1 MKTIENCVNALI
13 HSLKTTG
20 NSYTAVVTVETESGV
35 IQTMSVSL
43 KCNSYEMAKGNAE
56 KLVKHFFAAYY
67 PDDQIRQITVKEIR
81 QRVYAV
87 NHSFRWKTCVM

>member
-67 PDDQIRQITVKEIR
+67 PDDQIRQITVKEIK
-81 QRVYAV
+81 QRVSTA
-87 NHSFRWKTCVM
+87 NHSLRWKTCVM